1 MAHVSL
7 EGRGDVDVVVVGA
20 GLAGAA
26 AALGFA
32 QAGFTVASCGAPDR
46 QGAGRTVALFGRS
59 IALLRR
65 FGVWEEV
72 EAAGSPLR
80 TLRLI
85 DATGSLFAPRPVE
98 FRSQELGLEAFGW
111 NVENARLAE
120 ILGRRLETLP
130 GLERFE
136 SPARA
141 FAFEADSVAVT
152 LADSREIRARLAVG
166 ADGKNSQA
174 RKAAGLDVSIKPYGQ
189 SALTL
194 FLRHT
199 RPHEDVSTEFHTR
212 QGPFTLV
219 PLPPAPGAPFR
230 SSLVWLMSESEAK
243 RRMSLS
249 DAALESEIE
258 RQSLGLLGSARI
270 EAGRSA
276 FPMVRQIVARLTGPR
291 LALAGDAAHAFPPI
305 GAQGLNLGLRDV
317 EGLVG
322 ACVEARGAHEDIGSR
337 ATLGAYE
344 RARRAD
350 IGLRNLAVNGLNLS
364 LLAPLAP
371 VDALRGFGLATLGAI
386 GPLRRFVMREGLSP
400 SL

>member
-1 MAHVSL
+1 MADVSL
-7 EGRGDVDVVVVGA
+7 EDRGGVDVVVVGA

-26 AALGFA
+26 AAIGFA
-32 QAGFTVASCGAPDR
+32 QAGFAAASCGVPDR

-65 FGVWEEV
+65 FGVWDEV

-80 TLRLI
+80 TLRLV

-98 FRSQELGLEAFGW
+98 FRCQELGLEAFGW
-111 NVENARLAE
+111 NVENARLAD
-120 ILGRRLETLP
+120 ILGRTLEALP
-130 GLERFE
+130 GVKRFE

-141 FAFEADSVAVT
+141 FAFGADSAAVT
-152 LADSREIRARLAVG
+152 LADGREIRGALVVG

-174 RKAAGLDVSIKPYGQ
+174 RKAAGLDVSIQPYGQ

-230 SSLVWLMSESEAK
+230 SSLVWLMSESEAN

-322 ACVEARGAHEDIGSR
+322 ACVEARGARQDIGSR
-337 ATLGAYE
+337 AALGAYE

-371 VDALRGFGLATLGAI
+371 VDAIRGFGLATLGAF